1 MRKQVAAPTV
11 TATKTVTRR
20 CLGPDQTRYHLAM
33 FRNGEWI
40 EAESGESFA
49 VINPATGEEIGQVPN
64 GGAAD
69 ASLAIDAAHAAF
81 ASWSTTT
88 AYQRADILMNA
99 WRLMTERAKDLAQ
112 LMTAE
117 QGKPLRAANFEVGYG
132 ADFIRWYAEEA
143 RRLTGEWLPSG
154 RPDQRF
160 LSVRQPVGVV
170 AMVTPWNYPMS
181 MLTRKMAPALA
192 AGCTLVLKPAEA
204 TPLSAKAIFEIF
216 HEAGVPPGVINM
228 VTAQDPVPIGQVFTS
243 DARVAKL
250 TFTGSTAVGRVL
262 AAAAGASLQRVSV
275 ELGGHAPFIVYP
287 DADPVNAAKGAA
299 ALKFLNA
306 GQACISPNRLYV
318 HRDAAEGFIG
328 TLTKRVTGLV
338 VGNGMDD
345 GVGVG
350 PLVDAAAVDKVA
362 AQVQDAR
369 DKGAGVPVGGHQLT
383 EDGLDQGFFYA
394 PTVLTEVTSDMTV
407 YREETFGPV
416 APVVIYDDVDEVI
429 ELANDTH
436 YGLAAYVYT
445 DSMKTALTAFEAL
458 RFGIIGINDV
468 NPTSASVPFGGMKDS
483 GIGREGGHQGLD
495 EYLEIKTAGISL
507 R

>member
-1 MRKQVAAPTV
+1 
-11 TATKTVTRR
+11 
-20 CLGPDQTRYHLAM
+20 M
-33 FRNGEWI
+33 FIDGSWI
-40 EAESGESFA
+40 EASTGQTFP
-49 VINPATGEEIGQVPN
+49 VVNPATGAEIGQVPD
-64 GGAAD
+64 GGADDALAAIAAAD
-69 ASLAIDAAHAAF
+69 QAF

-88 AYQRADILMNA
+88 AYQRADILMEA
-99 WRLMTERAKDLAQ
+99 WRLMTDRADELAE
-112 LMTAE
+112 LMTTE
-117 QGKPLRAANFEVGYG
+117 QGKPLRASRFEVGYG
-132 ADFIRWYAEEA
+132 ADFIRWFAEEA

-160 LSVRQPVGVV
+160 LTIRQPVGVV
-170 AMVTPWNYPMS
+170 AMVTPWNYPIS

-204 TPLSAKAIFEIF
+204 TPLCAKAIFDIF
-216 HEAGVPPGVINM
+216 TEAGVPPGVINM
-228 VTAQDPVPIGQVFTS
+228 VTAKDPAPIGDVFTS
-243 DARVAKL
+243 DSRVRKL
-250 TFTGSTAVGRVL
+250 TFTGSTAVGRLL
-262 AAAAGASLQRVSV
+262 AAKAGASLQRVSV

-287 DADPVNAAKGAA
+287 DADPLNAAKGAA

-318 HRDAAEGFIG
+318 HRNAADAFVD
-328 TLTKRVTGLV
+328 TLTKRVSGLITGD
-338 VGNGMDD
+338 GMTE

-350 PLVDAAAVDKVA
+350 PLVDDVAVDKVA
-362 AQVQDAR
+362 AQVDDAR
-369 DKGAGVPVGGHQLT
+369 AKGAEIPVGGHRLSGADLGD
-383 EDGLDQGFFYA
+383 DGLDRGFFYA
-394 PTVLTEVTSDMTV
+394 PTVLTGVTPEMTV

-429 ELANDTH
+429 ALANDTH

-445 DSMKTALTAFEAL
+445 ESMKTALSAFEAL
-458 RFGIIGINDV
+458 DFAIIGINDV

-483 GIGREGGHQGLD
+483 GLGREGGHQGLD

>member
-1 MRKQVAAPTV
+1 
-11 TATKTVTRR
+11 
-20 CLGPDQTRYHLAM
+20 M
-33 FRNGEWI
+33 FRNGEWVD
-40 EAESGESFA
+40 AQSGRQF
-49 VINPATGEEIGQVPN
+49 VVVNPATGEEIGRMPD
-64 GGAAD
+64 GDAAD
-69 ASLAIDAAHAAF
+69 ATLAIDAADAAF
-81 ASWSTTT
+81 TEWSNTT
-88 AYQRADILMNA
+88 AYRRADILMDA
-99 WRLMTERAKDLAQ
+99 WRIMTDRSKQLAELMT
-112 LMTAE
+112 TE
-117 QGKPLRAANFEVGYG
+117 QGKPLRASTFEVGYG

-160 LSVRQPVGVV
+160 LTVRQAVGVV
-170 AMVTPWNYPMS
+170 GMVTPWNYPMS

-204 TPLSAKAIFEIF
+204 TPLSAKAIFDVF
-216 HEAGVPPGVINM
+216 TEAGVPPGVINM
-228 VTAQDPVPIGQVFTS
+228 VTAEDPVPIGDVFTS
-243 DARVAKL
+243 DPRVRKL
-250 TFTGSTAVGRVL
+250 TFTGSTAVGRLL
-262 AAAAGASLQRVSV
+262 AAKAGTSLQRVSV

-287 DADPVNAAKGAA
+287 DADPMNAAKGAA

-318 HRDAAEGFIG
+318 HRDAAEPFID
-328 TLTKRVTGLV
+328 TLTKRVSGLV
-338 VGNGMDD
+338 AGNGMDD

-350 PLVDAAAVDKVA
+350 PLVDDAAVAKVS
-362 AQVQDAR
+362 AQVEDAR
-369 DKGAGVPVGGHQLT
+369 NKGAGVPVGGHRLT
-383 EDGLDQGFFYA
+383 EDGLDRGFFYA
-394 PTVLTEVTSDMTV
+394 PTLLTDVTPDMTV

-416 APVVIYDDVDEVI
+416 APVVVYDDVDQVI

-436 YGLAAYVYT
+436 YGLAAYIYT
-445 DSMKTALTAFEAL
+445 ESMKTAISAFEAL